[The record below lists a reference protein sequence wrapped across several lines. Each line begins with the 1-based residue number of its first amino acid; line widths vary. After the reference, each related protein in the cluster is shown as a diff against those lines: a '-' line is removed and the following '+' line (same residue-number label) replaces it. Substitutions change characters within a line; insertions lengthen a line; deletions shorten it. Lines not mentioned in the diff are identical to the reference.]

1 MAPISTTVQVN
12 CSLGKIDQLTTLK
25 QNYSKA
31 NLLEW
36 KRSPLTQRL
45 FWEST
50 AEENLMIC
58 KPSHLLTVVLGYYR
72 RAEWEK
78 SVTFKMSLQKG
89 LPNLWMMSI
98 VHLAIK
104 CHFGKTFFYHFHWIV
119 DRQRFRLITIFKSW
133 QQCLDAMG
141 TVLSLLAFMIITVS
155 ICLIGM

>member
-36 KRSPLTQRL
+36 KRSPLTQRH

-104 CHFGKTFFYHFHWIV
+104 CHFGKTFLPFSL
-119 DRQRFRLITIFKSW
+119 DSSRQRFRLITIFKSW

-141 TVLSLLAFMIITVS
+141 TVLSLLAFMIIRVS
-155 ICLIGM
+155 ICHIGM

>member
-1 MAPISTTVQVN
+1 MLFLTKFVVEPSVQELWSDPDSLVGKGTRHRCKDKQKYNCAHRGPISTTVQVN

-25 QNYSKA
+25 QNYSKT

-36 KRSPLTQRL
+36 KRSPLTQRH

-104 CHFGKTFFYHFHWIV
+104 CHFGKTFLPF
-119 DRQRFRLITIFKSW
+119 
-133 QQCLDAMG
+133 
-141 TVLSLLAFMIITVS
+141 SLES
-155 ICLIGM
+155 R